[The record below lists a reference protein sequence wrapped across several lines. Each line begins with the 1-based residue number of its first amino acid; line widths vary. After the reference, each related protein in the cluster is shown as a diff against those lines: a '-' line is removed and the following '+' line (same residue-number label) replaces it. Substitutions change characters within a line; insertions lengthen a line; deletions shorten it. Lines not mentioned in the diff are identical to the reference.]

1 MRSALIFL
9 LVATALAIS
18 IIEGAAYVAS
28 HRQDFPWTELDLDA
42 PIGSATAGKLAALS
56 DDTSQCRA
64 RLADVG
70 DADQPVPPLRSGP
83 SCGYSNGMRLT
94 PNSAGSIRFQPQGPV
109 TSCPMAAALLLW
121 ERDIVQPAA
130 TRHFG
135 QPVARVV
142 HAGSYSC
149 RRLYGRS
156 QGEFSEHASAN
167 AFDVL
172 GFVLADGETVSVL
185 RDWSGDDNRAAF
197 LRDLRDG
204 GCRLFATVLSPD
216 YNAAHADHLHLDQ
229 ARRGVRGWSVCR

>member
-64 RLADVG
+64 LLADVG

-135 QPVARVV
+135 QPLSASFMRAVTAVA
-142 HAGSYSC
+142 
-149 RRLYGRS
+149 
-156 QGEFSEHASAN
+156 ASTA
-167 AFDVL
+167 
-172 GFVLADGETVSVL
+172 
-185 RDWSGDDNRAAF
+185 
-197 LRDLRDG
+197 
-204 GCRLFATVLSPD
+204 
-216 YNAAHADHLHLDQ
+216 
-229 ARRGVRGWSVCR
+229 ARRANIASMRAPTRSTCWVSSWPMAKR